1 MKKTKLFISLMFI
14 SLLGFSQINN
24 EKKDQDDHKKAGKII
39 DNLFKN
45 NQLDSTTIY
54 KAEEEQAMPEIEK
67 IKEAPLAP
75 PSPVPSKSNIKSEP
89 VPGAE
94 IIIDKEPA
102 TDKKKNKIKATN
114 NQIAPKNSEN
124 DETNENKDKNR

>member
-1 MKKTKLFISLMFI
+1 MKKTKLFVLFMFI

-24 EKKDQDDHKKAGKII
+24 EKKEQDDHKKAGKII
-39 DNLFKN
+39 EELLKN
-45 NQLDSTTIY
+45 NPLDSAINKT
-54 KAEEEQAMPEIEK
+54 EEEAIPEIEN
-67 IKEAPLAP
+67 IQGAP
-75 PSPVPSKSNIKSEP
+75 PSSPSVVPSKNYIKSEP

-114 NQIAPKNSEN
+114 NQIDTKNNEN
-124 DETNENKDKNR
+124 DEINKDKNKDH